1 MNVRWIF
8 KDGKI
13 EILILFTEII
23 NIIIYKNNKNNKY
36 KYKYNDWLK
45 IYITN
50 NDG

>member
-23 NIIIYKNNKNNKY
+23 NIIFYKNNENNKY
-36 KYKYNDWLK
+36 KYNDRLK
-45 IYITN
+45 IYMTSN
-50 NDG
+50 GG